1 MCENLL
7 ELGLTSML
15 AFVLLAGDGELP
27 VGGGLAISDRGGGP
41 SANRPE
47 LIKDLLDQ
55 LLSKDSAKSKQA
67 FQKLAVIEDAL
78 PALRQKLDS
87 KDESTRTCVRE
98 VIRENRAY
106 LAKRSLAEALK
117 DPAQTDIDFFVDRQ
131 VLAAEAGAI
140 QEESW
145 RATLKLAEEIKK
157 VATKQSQGKYW
168 LPSADEFTTPAYFT
182 DTENKEQDS
191 SDRVTLRVLTNRVTR
206 NAIREALI
214 LCRGN
219 VQAKQATG
227 LVLFANGDVTIDS
240 VAHSILVCDGAVE
253 IDTVRSSIVI
263 ATGPI
268 RVRQRL
274 GKNAVIPD
282 ARASKDAPRF
292 FGPDRLSIR
301 CHEAAEGIQIDEVGK
316 AAPSWTL
323 GLKSGDIVLRCA
335 SGAPCSLNAISASL
349 RRELVDRRG
358 LKLEVQRGGKR
369 IEVSVP

>member
-1 MCENLL
+1 M
-7 ELGLTSML
+7 LTLFLSS
-15 AFVLLAGDGELP
+15 GDGAVP
-27 VGGGLAISDRGGGP
+27 VGDRSAVSDRGGGP
-41 SANRPE
+41 SVNRQE

-55 LLSKDSAKSKQA
+55 LLSKDSAKSKEA
-67 FQKLAVIEDAL
+67 FQKLAEIEDAL

-87 KDESTRTCVRE
+87 KDESTRACVRE
-98 VIRENRAY
+98 VIRENRAQI
-106 LAKRSLAEALK
+106 AKRSLAEALK
-117 DPAQTDIDFFVDRQ
+117 DPAQADIDLFVDRQ
-131 VLAAEAGAI
+131 VLAAEAGAV
-140 QEESW
+140 QEQWW
-145 RATLKLAEEIKK
+145 RATLQLAEQIKK
-157 VATKQSQGKYW
+157 AAAMQSQGKYW
-168 LPSADEFTTPAYFT
+168 LPSADEFTTPPYFT

-191 SDRVTLRVLTNRVTR
+191 PDRVTLRVLTNRVTR

-240 VAHSILVCDGAVE
+240 VAHSVLVCDGAVE

-274 GKNAVIPD
+274 GTNAVIPN
-282 ARASKDAPRF
+282 ARASKQAPRF

-323 GLKSGDIVLRCA
+323 GLKNGDIVLRCA
-335 SGAPCSLNAISASL
+335 SGAPCSLNAISAGL

-369 IEVSVP
+369 IVLGGA